1 LHRTKDLFAG
11 RCEFHKSWYLDMK
24 KIVMTID
31 RVDIW
36 KTPKNRMISASC
48 RYLHGA
54 RPLGY
59 PARSLCVDCE

>member
-1 LHRTKDLFAG
+1 
-11 RCEFHKSWYLDMK
+11 MK